1 MTTQTKLSRKDLDGL
16 KTKAAVYDAIE
27 KGLVSFADARPRLD
41 EIEREDQSSA
51 YNVKLGTTGRFFVSG
66 PACSQS
72 LTAGQVLGILS
83 MRDRIVTIASQHASA
98 KPRLEEL
105 KNSKGEKYG
114 AWFQGD
120 VNVAS
125 ESTSNVDGI
134 LKALSSL

>member
-1 MTTQTKLSRKDLDGL
+1 MTTQTKLTKKDLDSL
-16 KTKAAVYDAIE
+16 KTKQAVYDAIE

-41 EIEREDQSSA
+41 AIEAEEQSGA
-51 YNVKLGTTGRFFVSG
+51 YNVKLGSTGRFFVSG

-83 MRDRIVTIASQHASA
+83 MRDRIVAIAKQHANA
-98 KPRLEEL
+98 KPRLEQLE
-105 KNSKGEKYG
+105 NSKGETYG

-125 ESTSNVDGI
+125 ESTSNAAGI
-134 LKALSSL
+134 LKALASL